1 MRAAVVEF
9 CMMVGTDPLL
19 VQGAG
24 GNVSWKDC
32 DTLWIKAS
40 GRWLAVAAI
49 EDIFVPV
56 DLHQLKGA
64 LASGDFGVTPEV
76 YGMSSLRPSIETLL
90 HVLMPHPVVVHL
102 HAVEILAHL
111 IRDGFEETFVSLLDD
126 SIRWVSVPYHK
137 PGAALAKAVN
147 LALDQTPGANVVFL
161 QNHGVVIGGSDVAE
175 VDRVLHKLT
184 SALATRL
191 RSAIHI
197 RAPSS
202 PLVVSDAI
210 RYLPV
215 SDVDIH
221 RLAIDQALFDRL
233 SVDWALCPDHV
244 VFLGPKPECYSGT
257 GALMNEVVHNDDW
270 PELVFVRNAGVYSKS
285 EFNNTKLAQLRCYHD
300 VLVRQPEKGTI
311 NVLSDEQIA
320 ELLNWDAEQ
329 YRLHVDK

>member
-40 GRWLAVAAI
+40 GTRLADAAI

-64 LASGDFGVTPEV
+64 LASEDFGVTPEV
-76 YGMSSLRPSIETLL
+76 YGMSSLRPSIETLETLL

-102 HAVEILAHL
+102 HAVEVLAHL

-147 LALDQTPGANVVFL
+147 VALDQTPGANVVFL

-210 RYLPV
+210 RYLSV

-233 SVDWALCPDHV
+233 SADWALCPDHV

-257 GALMNEVVHNDDW
+257 GALMNEVAHNDDW

-285 EFNNTKLAQLRCYHD
+285 EFNNMQRLQL
-300 VLVRQPEKGTI
+300 
-311 NVLSDEQIA
+311 
-320 ELLNWDAEQ
+320 
-329 YRLHVDK
+329 